1 MGHQVIEAATVDE
14 ALALSDIPGLNWVI
28 SDLRLGPE
36 DGVSLLTQLA
46 HRAPGLQLA
55 LMTSVPATDPR
66 REEAASRWPV
76 LPKPVDRVQL
86 ARLFCTGR
94 GGMNEPLVTILDD
107 EPQIRTMLSDA
118 LTEAGFRTAA
128 FARATEFEA
137 ALKRQTPDVCLVDLG
152 LPDRDGLALV
162 HRLALESGA
171 AIIIISGRAQV
182 QDRVTGLEL
191 GADDYI
197 IKPFDPAEVVARIRA
212 RLRVPASAPKPWRR
226 RSSTAGPRISTATCW
241 SRTTATEVALSHA
254 EGEVLRLF
262 PRKPQ
267 APDFPQQMQESLGG
281 AAGESFDRA
290 MDVRIS
296 RLRTKLGEDP
306 KNPRLIKTI
315 YGAGYIFLGDVTWR

>member
-1 MGHQVIEAATVDE
+1 
-14 ALALSDIPGLNWVI
+14 
-28 SDLRLGPE
+28 
-36 DGVSLLTQLA
+36 
-46 HRAPGLQLA
+46 
-55 LMTSVPATDPR
+55 MTKADTRSHVA
-66 REEAASRWPV
+66 
-76 LPKPVDRVQL
+76 
-86 ARLFCTGR
+86 
-94 GGMNEPLVTILDD
+94 ILDD
-107 EPQIRTMLSDA
+107 EPEIRRMLADA
-118 LTEAGFRTAA
+118 LEEAGFRTSC
-128 FARATEFEA
+128 FSRATEFEA
-137 ALKRQTPDVCLVDLG
+137 ALKRTAPDVCLVDLG

-212 RLRVPASAPKPWRR
+212 RLRKGRTDADRPAA
-226 RSSTAGPRISTATCW
+226 TARFAGWTAHFDRYLLIDHDGEETP
-241 SRTTATEVALSHA
+241 LSHA
-254 EGEVLRLF
+254 EGEMLRLF
-262 PRKPQ
+262 LDSPKRLISRT
-267 APDFPQQMQESLGG
+267 QMQESLGG

-315 YGAGYIFLGDVTWR
+315 YGAGYIFLGDVTWH